1 MEQPHPSAFKKTVN
15 PVSTREG
22 GSALCRMSH
31 QPQAVAVR
39 ESQQLSKVC
48 APHACPRCSSLGSAQ
63 DLPGGLH
70 SFMRVCVFALFMS
83 LLGVSKSI
91 SETAW
96 LGQVTAGWGNGR
108 SMQGQSVTM
117 ERDLQKDLG

>member
-1 MEQPHPSAFKKTVN
+1 MEQPHPSAFKKTLN

-22 GSALCRMSH
+22 GSALCRVSH
-31 QPQAVAVR
+31 QPRAVAMC

-48 APHACPRCSSLGSAQ
+48 APHACPSCSSL

-70 SFMRVCVFALFMS
+70 SFVRVCVFVPFMS
-83 LLGVSKSI
+83 LLGVNKSI

-96 LGQVTAGWGNGR
+96 LGQVTAGWGDGR